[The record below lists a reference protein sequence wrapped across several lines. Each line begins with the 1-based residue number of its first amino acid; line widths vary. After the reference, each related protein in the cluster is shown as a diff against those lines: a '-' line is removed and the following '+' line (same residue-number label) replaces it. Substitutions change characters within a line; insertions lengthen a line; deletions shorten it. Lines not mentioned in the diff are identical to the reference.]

1 MCRER
6 PRCRGFEP
14 RGGRVPA
21 DERVDARWQLTDA
34 AGTFGA
40 IVAALC
46 CAGTPLIVAALA
58 ATGLSAVRRDAILW
72 PVMLLSLCVA
82 LWGFHQ
88 GQRRHRVWAPL
99 IVGSLGAVVLALG
112 VIVVHGP
119 PAMAMIY
126 GGAMALV
133 VATLWNV
140 VARKRCRTGS
150 VGRS

>member
-1 MCRER
+1 M
-6 PRCRGFEP
+6 
-14 RGGRVPA
+14 PA
-21 DERVDARWQLTDA
+21 DERVGARWQLTDA

-58 ATGLSAVRRDAILW
+58 ATGLSALRRDAILW

-82 LWGFHQ
+82 LWSFHQ
-88 GQRRHRVWAPL
+88 GQRRHRARAPL
-99 IVGSLGAVVLALG
+99 IGGSVDAVVLALN

-119 PAMAMIY
+119 PVMMMIY

-140 VARKRCRTGS
+140 VARKHCRP
-150 VGRS
+150 GRVSRS